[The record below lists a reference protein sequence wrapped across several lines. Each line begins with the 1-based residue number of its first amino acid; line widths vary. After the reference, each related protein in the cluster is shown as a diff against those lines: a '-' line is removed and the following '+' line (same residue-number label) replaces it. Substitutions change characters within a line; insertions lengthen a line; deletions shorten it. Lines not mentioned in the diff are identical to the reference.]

1 MGPINTILK
10 ANLFLYARLSKP
22 LLKGLP
28 LAQLDRKGR
37 EIEAL
42 FHDRE
47 FSYRMAPVKVMVK
60 KALQPIELDSFRLPE
75 ASEGTVIEMPRWVAN
90 ILAGLGQ
97 IELQEDDIN
106 SELFRAVTRE
116 RIQTNLQLNPIR
128 EDFYLR
134 LKEHFRALRETA
146 ETNGVARQAHD
157 RVMISVHDLVTMR
170 IGKILQ
176 LSALSS
182 IPSDLF
188 TKVTPEEKM
197 LFEKVRELVSE
208 WRRTLLND

>member
-1 MGPINTILK
+1 
-10 ANLFLYARLSKP
+10 
-22 LLKGLP
+22 
-28 LAQLDRKGR
+28 
-37 EIEAL
+37 
-42 FHDRE
+42 
-47 FSYRMAPVKVMVK
+47 MAPVKVLVK
-60 KALQPIELDSFRLPE
+60 KALQPIEIGSFRLPE
-75 ASEGTVIEMPRWVAN
+75 ASEGTLIEMPRWIAN

-97 IELQEDDIN
+97 IELQEVDIN

-134 LKEHFRALRETA
+134 LKEHLRMLRENA
-146 ETNGVARQAHD
+146 ETSGVARQTHD
-157 RVMISVHDLVTMR
+157 RAMISAHDLVTMR
-170 IGKILQ
+170 IRKILQ

-188 TKVTPEEKM
+188 TKITPEEKV
-197 LFEKVRELVSE
+197 LFENVRGLVGE